1 MRARVKQRETKRMIN
16 ISGVSE
22 SRVAPVA
29 AYLAKEKSQSI
40 IIVAT
45 DVRAKRLALDLSF
58 FIRDREIVVLP
69 SEEQFLLRYAAKDH
83 NSLIQRLKALKLLRS
98 GRPTI
103 VIAPVSAA
111 IKKIT
116 PHSFF
121 EEKCLKLKT
130 GDDIEIDEL
139 KHRLVELGYE
149 RTEIAELRGQF
160 SVRGGI
166 VDIFTPDAQ
175 EPYRLDFFGSELDS
189 IRSFDPDSQ
198 RSLEN
203 LKYVE
208 IYPAEQMLNDE
219 EILRRAA
226 QKLRTE
232 YGKAAKELEKKD
244 EELSQKLIRTADEI
258 CEYIE
263 QLSNMQLLENYI
275 HYFYDKSEYLW
286 DYMED
291 GCLMIDDPDRV
302 EETLKLRTEE
312 LREDFKLLLARG
324 QAITKDEVCISDE
337 TDFRKAYKQP
347 NVTVFTPFPKK
358 ISGVDSFDKVY
369 NLQTRQVLSFN
380 GKLNVLETELKTYV
394 KKNYELTIVCSSDE
408 RLENLKEFV
417 QRIGLEEKIRF
428 EKGSLTAGIDLPS
441 EKKCYIC
448 EADIFAS
455 HKASKKK
462 KFKNKGTKI
471 QSFTDMREGDFVV
484 HENHGIGKFI
494 GIEQLNVQGE
504 KKDYIKI
511 KYAGNDMLYVPV
523 EQMDIVQK
531 YIGSD
536 GAVPKINKLSGGEW
550 KATKAKA
557 KAAIAVMA
565 KDLIDLYAQRQMQPG
580 HSFSQDTVWQKE
592 FEDAFPYEETGDQ
605 LRAIGE
611 IKGDM
616 EKPFSMDRLLCGDVG
631 FGKTEVAARAMFKCV
646 SDGKQAAL
654 LVPTTILAN
663 QHYYTLKE
671 RFERF
676 PFKVELLSRFRSPA
690 QQKKIIDELQKGQVD
705 LIIGTHRLLSKDI
718 KFKDLGLLV
727 VDEEQRF
734 GVEDKETI
742 KKMKKNVDVLTLSAT
757 PIPRTLNMS
766 MTGIKDM
773 SVIEEPPEERY
784 PVQTYVLEQDDMLI
798 KDIIEREL
806 GRGGQVYVVFNRVK
820 GIQRIA
826 ERIEELVPEAAVAVG
841 HGQMNEH
848 MLESVM
854 TGFING
860 ESNVL
865 VATSIIESGLD
876 IPNANTMIIMDSD
889 RYGLSQL
896 YQLRGRVGR
905 SNRVAYAYLMYQ
917 KDKVLTEIAEKRLR
931 AIREFTEFGAGFK
944 VAMRD
949 LEIRGAGNLLGTAQS
964 GHMMNIGYELYCKM
978 IDNAVRALQGEI
990 VNEEKEES
998 SIEFPISAYI
1008 PESYIQNESL
1018 KLQMYKKIAFVRSYD
1033 DEDEIID
1040 ELLDRF
1046 GDVPPET
1053 INLIK
1058 IAHARF
1064 LAGELSITRIY
1075 QEAKELMPPSNAS
1088 RLTSKNNAQL
1098 KLVFDFAAKNPL
1110 SGYALFNLTEK
1121 FGRRVFVHGGV
1132 EPMIR
1137 LTTDRKHM
1145 LADSLEL
1152 LEILNDSKKGK

>member
-1 MRARVKQRETKRMIN
+1 MIN
-16 ISGVSE
+16 ISGISE

-29 AYLAKEKSQSI
+29 AYLAKEKNQSI
-40 IIVAT
+40 VIVST

-58 FIRDREIVVLP
+58 FVKDKEIIVIP
-69 SEEQFLLRYAAKDH
+69 SEDQFLLRYAAKDH
-83 NSLIQRLKALKLLRS
+83 DSLIQRLKALKALRS
-98 GRPTI
+98 GQPVV

-111 IKKIT
+111 IKKLP
-116 PHSFF
+116 PHTGF
-121 EEKCLKLKT
+121 EKKSICLKA
-130 GDDIEIDEL
+130 GEEIELDEL
-139 KHRLVELGYE
+139 KKNLSELGYE
-149 RTEIAELRGQF
+149 RMEITESRGQF

-166 VDIFTPDAQ
+166 VDIFTPDADN
-175 EPYRLDFFGSELDS
+175 PYRIDLFGNEIDS
-189 IRSFDPDSQ
+189 IRTFDADSQ

-203 LKYVE
+203 LKFAE
-208 IYPAEQMLNDE
+208 IYPAEQMLGDE
-219 EILRRAA
+219 EVFRRAS
-226 QKLRTE
+226 KKIRDE
-232 YGKAAKELEKKD
+232 YAKAAKETAKTNEEIAQKILATA
-244 EELSQKLIRTADEI
+244 EEL

-263 QLSNMQLLENYI
+263 QVSNMQLLENYI
-275 HYFYDKSEYLW
+275 AYFYDESEYLW
-286 DYMED
+286 DYMTD
-291 GCLMIDDPDRV
+291 GMLMVDDPDRI
-302 EETLKLRTEE
+302 EETLRLRSEE
-312 LREDFKLLLARG
+312 LKEDFKVLLARG
-324 QAITKDEVCISDE
+324 QVIPKDAECISDE
-337 TDFRKAYKQP
+337 SDFRRAYKYP
-347 NVTVFTPFPKK
+347 NTALFTPFPKK
-358 ISGVDSFDKVY
+358 IAGTDTFDKVY

-380 GKLNVLETELKTYV
+380 GKLNVLESELNTYV
-394 KKNYELTIVCSSDE
+394 KKGYRVTLVCSSDE
-408 RLENLKEFV
+408 RLENLREFI
-417 QRIGLEEKIRF
+417 QRIGLEGKIHF
-428 EKGSLTAGIDLPS
+428 EKGSLTSGIDLPT
-441 EKKCYIC
+441 EKLCYIC
-448 EADIFAS
+448 ESDIFAS
-455 HKASKKK
+455 HKAKKK
-462 KFKNKGTKI
+462 KKYKNKGSKI
-471 QSFTDMREGDFVV
+471 ESFSDMREGDFVV

-536 GAVPKINKLSGGEW
+536 GVAPKINKLSSGEW

-580 HSFSQDTVWQKE
+580 HSFPDDTVWQKE

-605 LRAIGE
+605 LRAIEE
-611 IKGDM
+611 IKADM

-671 RFERF
+671 RFEQF
-676 PFKVELLSRFRSPA
+676 PFKVEVLSRFRSPS
-690 QQKKIIDELQKGQVD
+690 QQKKIIEDLQKGQVD
-705 LIIGTHRLLSKDI
+705 LIIGTHRLLSKDV

-784 PVQTYVLEQDDMLI
+784 PVQTYVLEQDDLLI

-826 ERIEELVPEAAVAVG
+826 ERIEELVPEAVVAVG

-848 MLESVM
+848 TLESVM

-905 SNRVAYAYLMYQ
+905 SNRIAYAYLMYQ
-917 KDKVLTEIAEKRLR
+917 KDKVLTEVAEKRLK

-990 VNEEKEES
+990 VNDEKEEA

-1008 PESYIQNESL
+1008 SERYIENESL
-1018 KLQMYKKIAFVRSYD
+1018 KLQMYKKIASVRTYD

-1040 ELLDRF
+1040 ELIDRF
-1046 GDVPPET
+1046 GDVPQET

-1058 IAHARF
+1058 VAHARF
-1064 LAGELSITRIY
+1064 LAGELAITRIH
-1075 QEAKELMPPSNAS
+1075 QEAKELMPPSNMAK
-1088 RLTSKNNAQL
+1088 LTSKNNAQV
-1098 KLVFDFAAKNPL
+1098 KIVFDFAAKNPL
-1110 SGYALFNLTEK
+1110 SGYALFNLSEK
-1121 FGRRVFVHGGV
+1121 FGKRVFVHGGT

-1137 LTTDRKHM
+1137 LSTDRNHM

-1152 LEILNDSKKGK
+1152 LEILNESKKTSDK